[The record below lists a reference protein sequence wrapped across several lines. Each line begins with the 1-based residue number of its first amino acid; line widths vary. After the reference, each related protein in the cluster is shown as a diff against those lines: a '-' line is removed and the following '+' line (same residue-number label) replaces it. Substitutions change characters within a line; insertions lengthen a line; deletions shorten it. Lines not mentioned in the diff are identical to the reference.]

1 MSKELIISIII
12 IVAIFILDIFTQGY
26 TKNSTKEM
34 TDVLVDLKGN
44 ILSDDKE
51 KIENLVKELDEKWTD
66 KHDKLAYYIEHDELE
81 KVDTAIIMVKS
92 FLETDDYSSAIAELD
107 EGKFVIE
114 HIEEK
119 NSFNVQNVF

>member
-107 EGKFVIE
+107 EGKFVLE